1 MKILFYFT
9 CIMLFLIFNTLSA
22 HADSEWSVQQ
32 VIGKYLNS
40 DPPKSDQVF
49 NLQYKVVNGTLQNL
63 TTDKYGQF
71 IMHVHGNDKGS
82 LILKI
87 PQNYPYSNIA
97 TDRPRAIIFV
107 NGMDLLQKYSF
118 EKSDCFFEYTIPF
131 SGKSV
136 ITLGFLAYPE
146 KLPYNGNIVPNY
158 CLSQRMVPEYPSF
171 AIPILIFGIT
181 LSLVFYR
188 IKMKIV

>member
-9 CIMLFLIFNTLSA
+9 CIVLSLILNTISA

-49 NLQYKVVNGTLQNL
+49 NFQYKVVNGTLQNL

-71 IMHVHGNDKGS
+71 IMHVQGNDKGS

-97 TDRPRAIIFV
+97 TDHPRAIIFV

-158 CLSQRMVPEYPSF
+158 CLSQRMIPEYPSF

>member
-9 CIMLFLIFNTLSA
+9 CIVLSLILNTISA

-71 IMHVHGNDKGS
+71 IMHVQGNDKGS

-97 TDRPRAIIFV
+97 TDHPRAIIFV

-158 CLSQRMVPEYPSF
+158 CLSQRMIPEYPSF

>member
-1 MKILFYFT
+1 
-9 CIMLFLIFNTLSA
+9 MLFLIFNTLSA

-71 IMHVHGNDKGS
+71 IMHVQGNDKGS